1 MGFLTGRSA
10 MNWPGLVLAL
20 GVGVLVVGACSSDD
34 AEALRRAAIAEGCL
48 VNSDCSQKPQ
58 ALVCVFQRCHVK
70 CKSDADCEK
79 PSHCRL
85 VGNAVHVCQLP
96 DEIPDPPCKYHS
108 ECPGEQQCGI
118 DGVCRD
124 ACKSEKDCVSG
135 QVCVTAVC
143 ASKDELDK
151 NGQLAPLAGSDGGA
165 NACEYNSDCP
175 DQQICRPQAICG
187 LECKG
192 AKDCG
197 ANENCVSN
205 QCVPKGGGPATLPD
219 HCKNGTKDAD
229 ESGVDCGGSCYL
241 CPTGGDCAK
250 NQDCASQICAASK
263 CQAPTCSD
271 GVRNGSETGT
281 DCGGPACTACPPAQ
295 TCSGPTDCTTGIC
308 KSGTCVDASCADGQ
322 QNGAETDIDCGGGTC
337 PACDGANKGCV
348 IGGDCTS
355 GVCTAYACALPTC
368 TDGLENGKETAQDC
382 GGANCKACSV
392 GKACALNADCVSN
405 VCSSS
410 ACVAAACGDGVK
422 NGNETDVDCGGSDCG
437 KCASGKAC
445 AQPTDCDAG
454 SCVGNVCKATYK
466 LTITPAGTGAGTVKS
481 DVGGVDCGA
490 KCSVDILDGTSVVLT
505 ATAASASTFSGWS
518 GGSCSGTGTCSLTL
532 SADITIS
539 ASFGGVAPG
548 GVVLTKSIAHGVTPY
563 RPGGVDA
570 AGNYYFHGG
579 FGGMIDFGGGPV
591 ASEPTGSNALVPDAF
606 VAKYSPSG
614 AWLWSRKL
622 GGAGTQTSEQF
633 VFEPSGDV
641 ILVGR
646 STAAS
651 GLDFGGAALTC
662 GDQAV
667 FLARFAGADGAY
679 KWSKC
684 LGSGVESVTSAVLDG
699 SGNLVISGTLV
710 SGSTDFGTGALV
722 AQGLDMFVASF
733 ALANGAAVA
742 AKRFGGAGDDHGYD
756 LARASDGSYAL
767 VGSCSGNVDF
777 GGGLVTVGKGASDL
791 CVVRMSSSWAPTWV
805 RQLGDLGADRA
816 RAAAFTPSGK
826 LMVTGV
832 FNGQVDFDTGVV
844 EIGKGS
850 DDLVLAQMN
859 ATTGAIEWHKVFA
872 SATAEEATDLAV
884 TSTGDLMLFGRV
896 DNALSFGGAPVDP
909 GPFCVKLTSTG
920 SFIWGWAY
928 NNGSDWMPSSMAL
941 TPSGGAMVG
950 VYKGG
955 FGASGLVL
963 TP

>member
-1 MGFLTGRSA
+1 M
-10 MNWPGLVLAL
+10 
-20 GVGVLVVGACSSDD
+20 
-34 AEALRRAAIAEGCL
+34 
-48 VNSDCSQKPQ
+48 
-58 ALVCVFQRCHVK
+58 
-70 CKSDADCEK
+70 
-79 PSHCRL
+79 
-85 VGNAVHVCQLP
+85 
-96 DEIPDPPCKYHS
+96 
-108 ECPGEQQCGI
+108 
-118 DGVCRD
+118 
-124 ACKSEKDCVSG
+124 
-135 QVCVTAVC
+135 
-143 ASKDELDK
+143 
-151 NGQLAPLAGSDGGA
+151 
-165 NACEYNSDCP
+165 
-175 DQQICRPQAICG
+175 
-187 LECKG
+187 
-192 AKDCG
+192 
-197 ANENCVSN
+197 
-205 QCVPKGGGPATLPD
+205 
-219 HCKNGTKDAD
+219 
-229 ESGVDCGGSCYL
+229 
-241 CPTGGDCAK
+241 
-250 NQDCASQICAASK
+250 
-263 CQAPTCSD
+263 
-271 GVRNGSETGT
+271 
-281 DCGGPACTACPPAQ
+281 
-295 TCSGPTDCTTGIC
+295 
-308 KSGTCVDASCADGQ
+308 
-322 QNGAETDIDCGGGTC
+322 
-337 PACDGANKGCV
+337 
-348 IGGDCTS
+348 
-355 GVCTAYACALPTC
+355 
-368 TDGLENGKETAQDC
+368 
-382 GGANCKACSV
+382 
-392 GKACALNADCVSN
+392 
-405 VCSSS
+405 
-410 ACVAAACGDGVK
+410 
-422 NGNETDVDCGGSDCG
+422 
-437 KCASGKAC
+437 
-445 AQPTDCDAG
+445 
-454 SCVGNVCKATYK
+454 
-466 LTITPAGTGAGTVKS
+466 
-481 DVGGVDCGA
+481 
-490 KCSVDILDGTSVVLT
+490 
-505 ATAASASTFSGWS
+505 
-518 GGSCSGTGTCSLTL
+518 
-532 SADITIS
+532 
-539 ASFGGVAPG
+539 
-548 GVVLTKSIAHGVTPY
+548 
-563 RPGGVDA
+563 
-570 AGNYYFHGG
+570 
-579 FGGMIDFGGGPV
+579 
-591 ASEPTGSNALVPDAF
+591 
-606 VAKYSPSG
+606 
-614 AWLWSRKL
+614 
-622 GGAGTQTSEQF
+622 
-633 VFEPSGDV
+633 
-641 ILVGR
+641 
-646 STAAS
+646 
-651 GLDFGGAALTC
+651 
-662 GDQAV
+662 

-832 FNGQVDFDTGVV
+832 FNGQVDCDTGVV